1 MKMIELLT
9 GDPSEQIVGIVL
21 LLVCLFILLVIA
33 YDIHRLVGFVKK
45 VRSGDVY
52 FTRNKDLPV
61 VKEEK
66 GTE

>member
-66 GTE
+66 GK